1 MQLAKTYL
9 IPVLLNGSEIFGN
22 CITNN
27 RRKLYIF
34 LKERRDHVSQLS
46 YRIYG
51 INFDNLFT
59 LFSSIRS
66 LPQNSQYTYL
76 TRLDLLDPIEVG
88 NLSNINIKLFCHNA
102 SFFIQSLEYF
112 TKLYSEPRQCN

>member
-9 IPVLLNGSEIFGN
+9 LPVVLNGSEIFGN
-22 CITNN
+22 CVTND

-34 LKERRDHVSQLS
+34 IKERRDHVSQLS
-46 YRIYG
+46 YRI
-51 INFDNLFT
+51 FT

-88 NLSNINIKLFCHNA
+88 NLSNMNIKLTRPVFL
-102 SFFIQSLEYF
+102 QSLEYF